1 MSRRNSFK
9 LLICL
14 LAIILLGPVNR
25 VKSDPPPDTTD
36 TTSETVGK
44 KNPFEVVKPVSELK
58 RTLLQRSGGSSTDSM
73 VDEVPFLSVRSVMLK
88 FLRAENVESAV
99 RGLLSVNGVVTTDK
113 ETNTLIICDTPERLK
128 TIIAEIREVDRTPK
142 QIMVEVVIV
151 DVKLKDDT
159 EIGVNWEGLIGTA
172 KHTNWRSQQTLINE
186 LGTSTNLEGAL
197 FGFAKDGIDVS
208 VHALQTTRDVEILAS
223 PRLLVVS
230 GQEAEI
236 QTTEEIPYVEL
247 TQSTGG
253 VGSNDSIT
261 STEFKDAGITLKVKA
276 TLTDDGKILMVVE
289 PEQSVNT
296 GTSGI
301 GNVDVPI
308 VDKRS
313 AKTTL
318 LMNDGQVVVMGGL
331 RRKDTRLTVDKVPL
345 LGDLPI
351 IGFLFSNDKYE
362 IEHSELLVFISPH
375 IYDDGPLSEHEMERF
390 NELRNKPPLS
400 LPKRERPEYK
410 ALQDWFSDI
419 SIQE

>member
-1 MSRRNSFK
+1 MSKRNSFK

-14 LAIILLGPVNR
+14 LAIILLGPVDWA
-25 VKSDPPPDTTD
+25 KSDPPPDTD
-36 TTSETVGK
+36 NTTSETVGK
-44 KNPFEVVKPVSELK
+44 QNPFEVVRPITEI
-58 RTLLQRSGGSSTDSM
+58 RRNLLQGSSSSISSS
-73 VDEVPFLSVRSVMLK
+73 VADEGPLLSVRSVMLK
-88 FLRAENVESAV
+88 FLRAENVESAA
-99 RGLLSVNGVVTTDK
+99 RGLLSASGVITTDK
-113 ETNTLIICDTPERLK
+113 ETNTLIICDTPERIK
-128 TIIAEIREVDRTPK
+128 MIIAEIREADRTPK

-159 EIGVNWEGLIGTA
+159 EIGVNWEGLVGTA
-172 KHTNWRSQQTLINE
+172 KHTNWRSQQTLIND
-186 LGTSTNLEGAL
+186 LGTSTSYEGAL

-208 VHALQTTRDVEILAS
+208 IHALQTTRDVEILAS

-230 GQEAEI
+230 GQEASI

-253 VGSNDSIT
+253 VSSTESIT

-301 GNVDVPI
+301 GNTTVPI
-308 VDKRS
+308 VDKRA

-318 LMNDGQVVVMGGL
+318 LMDDGQVVVMGGL
-331 RRKDTRLTVDKVPL
+331 RRKDTRLTVDKIPL

-375 IYDDGPLSEHEMERF
+375 IYDDGPLPEQEMERF
-390 NELRNKPPLS
+390 NELRNRPPLYI
-400 LPKRERPEYK
+400 PNRERPEFK
-410 ALQDWFSDI
+410 ALQEWFDDI

>member
-1 MSRRNSFK
+1 M
-9 LLICL
+9 LVCI
-14 LAIILLGPVNR
+14 LAVILLGFVNPA
-25 VKSDPPPDTTD
+25 KSDTEPESQDTTN
-36 TTSETVGK
+36 ETVGK
-44 KNPFEVVKPVSELK
+44 QNPFEVVQPITEI
-58 RTLLQRSGGSSTDSM
+58 RRNLLQKNSGSSISSI
-73 VDEVPFLSVRSVMLK
+73 VDFQGDLSVRSVMLK
-88 FLRAENVESAV
+88 FLQAKNVESAV
-99 RGLLSVNGVVTTDK
+99 RGMLSSSGVVTTD
-113 ETNTLIICDTPERLK
+113 EQTNTLIICDTPERLNV
-128 TIIAEIREVDRTPK
+128 IIPEIREADKTPK

-159 EIGVNWEGLIGTA
+159 EIGVNWEGLVGTA
-172 KHTNWRSQQTLINE
+172 KHTNWRSQQTLIND
-186 LGTSTNLEGAL
+186 LGTSTSFEGAL

-230 GQEAEI
+230 GQEATI
-236 QTTEEIPYVEL
+236 QTVEEIPYVEL

-253 VGSNDSIT
+253 VTATDSIT
-261 STEFKDAGITLKVKA
+261 SIKFKEAGITLKVKA
-276 TLTDDGKILMVVE
+276 TLTDEQKILMTIE

-296 GTSGI
+296 GESGI
-301 GNVDVPI
+301 GNTTVPI
-308 VDKRS
+308 VDKRT

-318 LMNDGQVVVMGGL
+318 LMDDGQVVVMGGL

-351 IGFLFSNDKYE
+351 VGFLFSNDKYE

-375 IYDDGPLSEHEMERF
+375 IYDDGPLSEMEMERF
-390 NELRNKPPLS
+390 NELRNKPPLN

-410 ALQDWFSDI
+410 ALQDWFKDI